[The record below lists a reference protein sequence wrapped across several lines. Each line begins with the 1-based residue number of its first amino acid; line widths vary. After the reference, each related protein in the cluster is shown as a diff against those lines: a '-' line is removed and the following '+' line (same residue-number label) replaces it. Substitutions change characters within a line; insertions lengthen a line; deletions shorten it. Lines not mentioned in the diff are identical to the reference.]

1 MAKDMISM
9 MEGEPSGVY
18 DIYAASVSEIR
29 TLTRRIESAS
39 TLQEACEW
47 GSKDRLGY
55 ADLTSAMISV
65 ACTSS
70 LCAYLRPGEP
80 WQLDYA
86 PENGAK
92 GLILIAELHR
102 LRGEIVAKREA
113 MTPKRVA
120 ARKGE
125 LAEAIALLALSLD
138 AVPAHH
144 AAEMALIAGISRTND
159 PQGDAQLRAEEL
171 SIRPDQ
177 TGWRD
182 DEEAEEP
189 PALLI

>member
-29 TLTRRIESAS
+29 TRIEGAS

-55 ADLTSAMISV
+55 AELTVAMISV

-113 MTPKRVA
+113 MTPRRVA

-144 AAEMALIAGISRTND
+144 AAEMALIAGIGRTND

-171 SIRPDQ
+171 SIRADQ